1 MCLAQFSRGLVGR
14 MMADPAFLQKM
25 LMEQAITVGSSV
37 WWEAEQR
44 GDRFSSELDLVAI
57 NTLSL
62 CAANA
67 ALVWMVSSDRSFGAP
82 HKMPWQKLLHSLPNN
97 MFDRCAAPGPC
108 ALPFRLPHCT
118 HMSAPL

>member
-1 MCLAQFSRGLVGR
+1 

-44 GDRFSSELDLVAI
+44 GDRFSQELDLVAI

-67 ALVWMVSSDRSFGAP
+67 ALVWMVSADRSFGAP
-82 HKMPWQKLLHSLPNN
+82 NRMPWQKLLHSLPNN
-97 MFDRCAAPGPC
+97 MFDRCALFPLDTPADLSC
-108 ALPFRLPHCT
+108 ATCHVSLKPRRIL
-118 HMSAPL
+118 AERWDINA